1 MLALVT
7 VVCFTA
13 VKNKITAKVLRM
25 PRQITNFLL
34 LGLRDDFDFFNR
46 VKAKI
51 IPKRNRKKVISI
63 AGISELLV
71 INLAK
76 TVADAKHSSAS
87 KSIIIPLYIITL
99 KLV

>member
-34 LGLRDDFDFFNR
+34 LGLRDDFDFLT
-46 VKAKI
+46 
-51 IPKRNRKKVISI
+51 
-63 AGISELLV
+63 G
-71 INLAK
+71 
-76 TVADAKHSSAS
+76 
-87 KSIIIPLYIITL
+87 
-99 KLV
+99 